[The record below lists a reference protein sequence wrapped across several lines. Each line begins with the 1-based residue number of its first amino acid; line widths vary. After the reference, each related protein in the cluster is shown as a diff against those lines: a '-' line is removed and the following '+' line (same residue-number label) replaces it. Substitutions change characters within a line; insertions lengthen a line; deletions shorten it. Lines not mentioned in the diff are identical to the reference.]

1 MSKLVAFAAI
11 QGGYNIVSKAE
22 GKLKEAIDKYGPKQ
36 EIGFPNTAYYLPI
49 IYSLLG
55 MKVETLADAE
65 PVMKRCREL
74 LPPHVKKDCHVPY
87 LGPLLDA
94 GMAALFAEEI
104 VEAIR
109 YVEEPDFYQPSVED
123 PDLDNGKL
131 WLGAADDTIMRK
143 RGVEFVDGTAP
154 GFAAIVGAAPN
165 PEIAKSIVEEYQRK
179 NLYIFLA
186 ANQNGTCVAEQL
198 IEAGVQIG
206 WGTRIVPFGPDISAA
221 VYALDLQTG
230 QGSLLVA
237 YSQEIIRGC

>member
-36 EIGFPNTAYYLPI
+36 EIGFPNTAYYLPV
-49 IYSLLG
+49 IYSLMG
-55 MKVETLADAE
+55 EKVETLADAE
-65 PVMKRCREL
+65 LVMKRCRAL

-94 GMAALFAEEI
+94 GIAAIFAEEI

-123 PDLDNGKL
+123 PDIENGKI
-131 WLGAADDTIMRK
+131 WLGAADDAIMRK

-154 GFAAIVGAAPN
+154 VSYTHLRAH
-165 PEIAKSIVEEYQRK
+165 E
-179 NLYIFLA
+179 
-186 ANQNGTCVAEQL
+186 T
-198 IEAGVQIG
+198 
-206 WGTRIVPFGPDISAA
+206 
-221 VYALDLQTG
+221 
-230 QGSLLVA
+230 
-237 YSQEIIRGC
+237 